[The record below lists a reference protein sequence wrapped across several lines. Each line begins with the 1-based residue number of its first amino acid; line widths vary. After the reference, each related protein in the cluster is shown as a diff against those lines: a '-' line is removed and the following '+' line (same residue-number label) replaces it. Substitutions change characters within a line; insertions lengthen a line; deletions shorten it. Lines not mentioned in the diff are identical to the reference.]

1 MWLILVL
8 LTILL
13 WSASCLL
20 FKAGFIAGDEKYICL
35 KFSVCVGIVF
45 FVIGIIYLII
55 RDEPFTIWQSA
66 LRFWPVPAF
75 GVVYAVVNT
84 VSYKGYVYNE
94 ATVEAPLEGISGG
107 VSTILLIG
115 VYFILGRVSSVAEL
129 LTPLRTA
136 GILVI
141 LFSVIAL
148 AVVRNRNNRKKN
160 RYQNAKWIKYGLGTL
175 IFPVIFSIIDALE
188 TIITGICLDTTYG
201 YAMPEGDSIIIIGME
216 YAIFAFGCWIYIL
229 IKEKKAFNPFTK
241 KSAPMI
247 MGAVTDNVGIVL
259 YSYAMAMNSI
269 STDPLLALYPIFAMI
284 GGRILLKEKV
294 SRLQYMYLIGI
305 VAGSVMVVVDTMR

>member
-1 MWLILVL
+1 
-8 LTILL
+8 
-13 WSASCLL
+13 
-20 FKAGFIAGDEKYICL
+20 
-35 KFSVCVGIVF
+35 
-45 FVIGIIYLII
+45 
-55 RDEPFTIWQSA
+55 
-66 LRFWPVPAF
+66 
-75 GVVYAVVNT
+75 
-84 VSYKGYVYNE
+84 
-94 ATVEAPLEGISGG
+94 
-107 VSTILLIG
+107 
-115 VYFILGRVSSVAEL
+115 
-129 LTPLRTA
+129 
-136 GILVI
+136 
-141 LFSVIAL
+141 
-148 AVVRNRNNRKKN
+148 
-160 RYQNAKWIKYGLGTL
+160 L